1 MQHRML
7 LVSIVILSS
16 LHLLFACSKK
26 EEAPQTQ
33 APATQ
38 ETSAP
43 SAAPVGNDQ
52 LAKAVAAHQAFL
64 QAWGGVTAGVQDLDF
79 YQRRIDVAEKA
90 HTDAL
95 MLLNDSKDPQAQQFL
110 TKFTDLLQKY
120 SEAGRTYI
128 STWENVKK
136 GEKDLADAKAKGPG
150 PLDSSTH
157 YMAISTLESNLS
169 ALRDGLHTQKNEF
182 DRLANELKE
191 LK

>member
-16 LHLLFACSKK
+16 VFLLLGCSKK

-33 APATQ
+33 AAATQ
-38 ETSAP
+38 ETPAP
-43 SAAPVGNDQ
+43 SAAPAGNDQ

-64 QAWGGVTAGVQDLDF
+64 QAWGGVGAGVQDMN
-79 YQRRIDVAEKA
+79 YHQQRIDVAEKA

-95 MLLNDSKDPQAQQFL
+95 MLLNDTKDPQAQQFL
-110 TKFTDLLQKY
+110 TNFSDLLQKY

-128 STWENVKK
+128 STFENVKK

-150 PLDSSTH
+150 TLDSSTQF
-157 YMAISTLESNLS
+157 MGISILESNLS